1 MRDLV
6 RALSVACAVLLA
18 VPLAGTVP
26 ASAAANP
33 ALVHFDTDFSPSL
46 SCSSSAST
54 VRANPGDSITLTWSN
69 AQGGTTGTWFFNG
82 PSGQIPVAMST
93 SSASSVSFSALGTY
107 SLDSSQSF
115 QCSLTVSI
123 VSEPVEPPEAHDYFQ
138 QVGVPASGD
147 CADVPTWVGHWRGF
161 PIGGWGKSWAQWI
174 YDGTGGPVCTR
185 VVEERPDGTVVVLG
199 Q

>member
-1 MRDLV
+1 MRVLV
-6 RALSVACAVLLA
+6 RALAVACAVLLA

-33 ALVHFDTDFSPSL
+33 ALVHFDTDAGV
-46 SCSSSAST
+46 CSSSASSG
-54 VRANPGDSITLTWSN
+54 RANPGDSITLTWSDARGGIN
-69 AQGGTTGTWFFNG
+69 ATWEFTG
-82 PSGQIPVAMST
+82 PSGRISVPMST
-93 SSASSVSFSALGTY
+93 SRASSVSFSALGTY
-107 SLDSSQSF
+107 SLDPSF
-115 QCSLTVSI
+115 SFGCSLTMSI